1 MISLRP
7 MLQLDIPR
15 VLEIERRT
23 YTQPWS
29 EQIFR
34 DELRQPGRTYVVAEE
49 DDEIIGYGGVLLLGD
64 DAHITTVAVAG
75 DQQGKRLGT
84 RIMLLLV
91 EAALRRNARHLTLEV
106 RFSNSRAQSLYTR
119 FGMAP
124 VGVRKNYYID
134 EDALIMWVNDI
145 DQPAYQDRLDEIR
158 ASLEEADA

>member
-1 MISLRP
+1 MIELRP
-7 MLQLDIPR
+7 MLQLDIPT
-15 VLEIERRT
+15 VLAIEQAT

-34 DELRQPGRTYVVAEE
+34 DELRQPGRTYVVAVEGGT
-49 DDEIIGYGGVLLLGD
+49 IIGYGGVLLLGE
-64 DAHITTVAVAG
+64 DAHITTVAVNT

-145 DQPAYQDRLDEIR
+145 DQPAYQDRLDDIR
-158 ASLEEADA
+158 SSLEGADA